1 MLVNGLVIMYGGK
14 CRMLGPWG
22 DRLGQRVSRRA
33 GITLTIAL
41 SVAVGAGSCAFVGFH
56 GRVAASSACTRQT
69 AGTSVVSGSPAAVAA
84 GVAQALFGC
93 APSVVVANANRPADV
108 AAAVSLAEQAHAP
121 LLLSPLAGTSAST
134 AAYLKGAGA
143 GPDRVASSLV
153 TVALREMNDLHPRR
167 VLAVGLTAAELS
179 PAMPG
184 ARVTTEPSGLP
195 GMSPPKQRSRVAVL
209 VPAGRAASTL
219 AATATAAAAGAAVV
233 PVHGYDPRSDPSAI
247 AALASIKP
255 RQVIAAGGGFGP
267 AKRLAARVAVAR
279 TGVQLPDGGQVVVPM
294 HRIVALYGHPGV
306 ASLGALGQQ
315 GLKAS
320 VKRAKQVA
328 AHYKALSHAPVLPAF
343 EIIASVATNSPGPD
357 GTYSYVTPVASLR
370 PWVQAATKAG
380 MYVILDLQPGR
391 ANFLTQAK
399 MYRSLLELPNVGLAL
414 DPEWKLQPG
423 QLPLHQ
429 IGSVSITEVNSVVT
443 WLAQLTAEYRL
454 PQKLLELHEF
464 KIGEIQNEQLLD
476 THSDDLA
483 IVMNMDGQGTPA
495 MKQQTWNAVRAF
507 APSGV
512 TFGWKNFYVKDQ
524 PMLTPSQTMSKAPN
538 PVVISY
544 E

>member
-1 MLVNGLVIMYGGK
+1 
-14 CRMLGPWG
+14 MLGPWA
-22 DRLGQRVSRRA
+22 DRLGQRVSRRG

-41 SVAVGAGSCAFVGFH
+41 SVAVGAGSCAFVGLQD
-56 GRVAASSACTRQT
+56 RLATSSACTRQEG
-69 AGTSVVSGSPAAVAA
+69 GTSVVSGPPAAVAA

-93 APSVVVANANRPADV
+93 APSVVVANADRPADV
-108 AAAVSLAEQAHAP
+108 AAAVPLAEQAHAP
-121 LLLSPLAGTSAST
+121 LLLSPLAGTAANT

-143 GPDRVASSLV
+143 GRARLASSLA
-153 TVALREMNDLHPRR
+153 TIALREINDLHPRR
-167 VLAVGLTAAELS
+167 VLAVGLTTSELS
-179 PAMPG
+179 AAMPG
-184 ARVTTEPSGLP
+184 ARVTTEPSRLP
-195 GMSPPKQRSRVAVL
+195 AMSPPRQRSRVAVL
-209 VPAGRAASTL
+209 VPAGRSASTL
-219 AATATAAAAGAAVV
+219 AATATAEAAGAAVV
-233 PVHGYDPRSDPSAI
+233 PVHGYDPRSDPAAI

-255 RQVIAAGGGFGP
+255 RQVIAAGSGFGP
-267 AKRLAARVAVAR
+267 ASRLAARVAVAR
-279 TGVQLPDGGQVVVPM
+279 TGVQLPDGGQIVVPM

-315 GLKAS
+315 GLRAS
-320 VKRAKQVA
+320 VTRAKQVA
-328 AHYKALSHAPVLPAF
+328 AHYRTLSHTPVVPAF
-343 EIIASVATNSPGPD
+343 EIIASVATNAPGPD
-357 GTYSYVTPVASLR
+357 GTYSYETPVASLR
-370 PWVQAATKAG
+370 PWIQAATKAG

-414 DPEWKLQPG
+414 DPEWKLQAG

-429 IGSVSITEVNSVVT
+429 IGSVSITEVNSVVA
-443 WLAQLTAEYRL
+443 WLAELTAEYRL

-476 THSDDLA
+476 THNDDLA

-524 PMLTPSQTMSKAPN
+524 PMLNPSQTMSKTPN
-538 PVVISY
+538 PVIISY

>member
-1 MLVNGLVIMYGGK
+1 
-14 CRMLGPWG
+14 MLGPWG
-22 DRLGQRVSRRA
+22 DRFGQRVSRRG

-41 SVAVGAGSCAFVGFH
+41 SVAVGAASCAFFGFQH
-56 GRVAASSACTRQT
+56 RVTASSACTRQA

-93 APSVVVANANRPADV
+93 APSVVVANADRPADV

-121 LLLSPLAGTSAST
+121 LLLSPGGPAANT
-134 AAYLKGAGA
+134 AAYRKGPGGA
-143 GPDRVASSLV
+143 QARLTSSTA
-153 TVALREMNDLHPRR
+153 TVALREISDLHPRR
-167 VLAVGLTAAELS
+167 VLAVGLTTAELS
-179 PAMPG
+179 AAMPG
-184 ARVTTEPSGLP
+184 ARVTTEPSSLP
-195 GMSPPKQRSRVAVL
+195 AMSAPKPRNGVAVL
-209 VPAGRAASTL
+209 VPAGRSASAL
-219 AATATAAAAGAAVV
+219 AATATAVAAGAAVI
-233 PVHGYDPRSDPSAI
+233 PMHGYDPRSDPSTI

-255 RQVIAAGGGFGP
+255 RQVIAAGSGFGP
-267 AKRLAARVAVAR
+267 AGRLAARLAVAR
-279 TGVQLPDGGQVVVPM
+279 TGVQLPGGGQLVVPM

-306 ASLGALGQQ
+306 ASLGALGEQ
-315 GLKAS
+315 GLRAS
-320 VKRAKQVA
+320 VVRAKQVA
-328 AHYKALSHAPVLPAF
+328 AHYKSLSHVPVVPAF
-343 EIIASVATNSPGPD
+343 EIIASVATSAPGPE
-357 GTYSYVTPVASLR
+357 GTYSYETPVASLR
-370 PWVQAATKAG
+370 PWIQAATKAG

-399 MYRSLLELPNVGLAL
+399 MYQSLLKLPNVGLAL

-443 WLAQLTAEYRL
+443 WLAALTAQYRL

-464 KIGEIQNEQLLD
+464 KIGEIQNEKLLD
-476 THSDDLA
+476 THNDDLA
-483 IVMNMDGQGTPA
+483 IVMNMDGQGTPT
-495 MKQQTWNAVRAF
+495 MKQQTWDVVRAF

-524 PMLTPSQTMSKAPN
+524 PMLSPSQTMSKTPN
-538 PVVISY
+538 PVIISY

>member
-1 MLVNGLVIMYGGK
+1 MYGGK

-22 DRLGQRVSRRA
+22 DRLGQRVSRRG
-33 GITLTIAL
+33 GITLTVAL
-41 SVAVGAGSCAFVGFH
+41 SVAVGAASCAFVGFQD
-56 GRVAASSACTRQT
+56 RVAAPPACTRQS
-69 AGTSVVSGSPAAVAA
+69 AGTSVVSGPPAAVAA
-84 GVAQALFGC
+84 GVARALFGC
-93 APSVVVANANRPADV
+93 APSVVVANADRPADV
-108 AAAVSLAEQAHAP
+108 AAAMPLAEQAHAP
-121 LLLSPLAGTSAST
+121 LLISPLGGPAANT

-143 GPDRVASSLV
+143 AQARLASALG
-153 TVALREMNDLHPRR
+153 TVALREISDLHTRR

-179 PAMPG
+179 AAMPG

-195 GMSPPKQRSRVAVL
+195 RMSPPRPPGRVVVL

-219 AATATAAAAGAAVV
+219 AATATAEAAGAAVV
-233 PVHGYDPRSDPSAI
+233 PVHGYDPRSDPAAI
-247 AALASIKP
+247 AALASIRP
-255 RQVIAAGGGFGP
+255 QQVIAAGSGFGP
-267 AKRLAARVAVAR
+267 ANRLAARVAVAR
-279 TGVQLPDGGQVVVPM
+279 TGVQLPDGGQLVVPM

-320 VKRAKQVA
+320 VTRAKQVA
-328 AHYKALSHAPVLPAF
+328 AHYRALSHAPVVPAF
-343 EIIASVATNSPGPD
+343 EIIASVATNARGPD
-357 GTYSYVTPVASLR
+357 GAYSYVTPVASLR
-370 PWVQAATKAG
+370 PWVRAATKAG

-399 MYRSLLELPNVGLAL
+399 MYQSLLELPNVGLAL

-443 WLAQLTAEYRL
+443 WLARLTAEYRL

-464 KIGEIQNEQLLD
+464 KIGEIRNEQLLD
-476 THSDDLA
+476 AHNDDLA
-483 IVMNMDGQGTPA
+483 IVMNMDGQGPPA
-495 MKQQTWNAVRAF
+495 TKQQTWNAVRAF

-524 PMLTPSQTMSKAPN
+524 PMLSPSQTMTMAPN

-544 E
+544 Q